1 MALRRRQRVDGLQ
14 RGRVLCPPVA
24 RAQQPHVPQVR
35 KHEHWGRAAGGAPPV
50 LVFAD
55 LRDVGLLRTSDG
67 GAEYAAALEAVD
79 ALPAAQ
85 RHDACQVRRCA
96 VQ

>member
-1 MALRRRQRVDGLQ
+1 M
-14 RGRVLCPPVA
+14 
-24 RAQQPHVPQVR
+24 
-35 KHEHWGRAAGGAPPV
+35 